1 MHRFFYDHDGVD
13 CWTRFPEPEALEDI
27 RDPLVRASRAACLN
41 TTLRHRQLGRLA
53 VPKKDLQEP
62 ARTERLLY
70 LAFTFQHPLDWCTGL
85 RDDEKRT
92 GDEAAVLRHTLLAD
106 AECSTRLRACHL
118 ALQVLMQV
126 IIALVIGSMYGA
138 PSALSRSV
146 ADPGASSLDGPIVQ
160 LSLVLVCLLVNFGAS
175 RWMANDLLVSI
186 AEGMSYLFEAAATF
200 CLLMLVVGKE
210 SSDDGVVNLP
220 YVLLVLALF
229 VPAPL
234 ALYDAS
240 IRKRTRVEPE
250 DGLEMAGEQPPHPP
264 PSPPGPSTPVAPRG
278 ASAAAWALDEAPMV
292 QAFAR
297 SADDVEVSNC

>member
-1 MHRFFYDHDGVD
+1 
-13 CWTRFPEPEALEDI
+13 
-27 RDPLVRASRAACLN
+27 
-41 TTLRHRQLGRLA
+41 
-53 VPKKDLQEP
+53 
-62 ARTERLLY
+62 
-70 LAFTFQHPLDWCTGL
+70 
-85 RDDEKRT
+85 
-92 GDEAAVLRHTLLAD
+92 
-106 AECSTRLRACHL
+106 
-118 ALQVLMQV
+118 
-126 IIALVIGSMYGA
+126 
-138 PSALSRSV
+138 
-146 ADPGASSLDGPIVQ
+146 
-160 LSLVLVCLLVNFGAS
+160 
-175 RWMANDLLVSI
+175 MANDLLVSI